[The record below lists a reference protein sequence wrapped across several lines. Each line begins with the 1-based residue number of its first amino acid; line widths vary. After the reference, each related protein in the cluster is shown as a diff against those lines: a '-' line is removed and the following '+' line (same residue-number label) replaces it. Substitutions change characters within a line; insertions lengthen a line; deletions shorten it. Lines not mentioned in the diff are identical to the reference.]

1 MTDPASGKVFFIG
14 AGPGDP
20 ELITLK
26 GARIVRTADRI
37 LYAGSLVP
45 EEIFADARADAER
58 FNTESLGAVLPPA
71 GSATKKNRFSDS
83 LSHNAYP
90 RVKAAAFRLG
100 SHR

>member
-45 EEIFADARADAER
+45 EEIVNQDRK
-58 FNTESLGAVLPPA
+58 SV
-71 GSATKKNRFSDS
+71 
-83 LSHNAYP
+83 
-90 RVKAAAFRLG
+90 V
-100 SHR
+100 